1 MPRRTRYKDLQL
13 GQLRSFLV
21 AATEGNFTTAAKALG
36 ASVPTVWQQ
45 VRSLERRLGTS
56 LLWRRGRELQL
67 TQEGKLLLELIQ
79 PHVSGLDSLE
89 RMFETR
95 RTDLPQ
101 QLTVAATYY
110 LLSQH
115 LPGTSQQFTHEHPKV
130 RLILRGSLWP
140 DVVRLVERGEAD
152 VGVVSYAPEEPRSP
166 YLTYEHLFDLQFTLL
181 TAAQHPLARKKQVSL
196 QDLVKYPMILSG
208 KETFSH
214 KMLER
219 LLNRHDLGGQI
230 QVVMESPNTDILRKY
245 VARGLGIALTY
256 LGGEDN
262 PPTPGLTLRLF
273 DPDVEPLPVF
283 IVVRK
288 DAYLPEPVAQFR
300 AMLRRMLGP
309 KDK

>member
-21 AATEGNFTTAAKALG
+21 AATEGNFTIAAKSLG

-45 VRSLERRLGTS
+45 VRSLERRLGTT

-67 TQEGKLLLELIQ
+67 SQEGRLLLELIQ

-95 RTDLPQ
+95 RIDLPQ

-110 LLSQH
+110 LLSAH
-115 LPGTSQQFTHEHPKV
+115 LPDPSQNFTQEHPRV

-140 DVVRLVERGEAD
+140 EVIRLVERGEAD
-152 VGVVSYAPEEPRSP
+152 LGVVSYSPDEPRSP
-166 YLTYEHLFDLQFTLL
+166 YLTYEHLFDLQLTLL
-181 TAAQHPLARKKQVSL
+181 TATQHPLARKKQVTPE
-196 QDLVKYPMILSG
+196 DLVKYPMILSG

-214 KMLER
+214 KTLER
-219 LLNRHDLGGQI
+219 ILNRHNLAGQI
-230 QVVMESPNTDILRKY
+230 QVVMESPNTDIMRKY

-256 LGGEDN
+256 LGGEDE
-262 PPTPGLTLRLF
+262 PATPGLSLRVF
-273 DPDVEPLPVF
+273 DPELEPLPVF

-288 DAYLPEPVAQFR
+288 DAYLPEPVEQFR
-300 AMLRRMLGP
+300 RVMRKMLGG
-309 KDK
+309 KG

>member
-21 AATEGNFTTAAKALG
+21 SATEGNFTTAARALG

-45 VRSLERRLGTS
+45 VRALERRLNTS

-95 RTDLPQ
+95 RSDLPQ

-115 LPGTSQQFTHEHPKV
+115 LPGPSQQFTHEHPKV

-152 VGVVSYAPEEPRSP
+152 LGVVSYAPEEPRSP

-181 TAAQHPLARKKQVSL
+181 TAAQHPLARKKQVTP

-214 KMLER
+214 RTLDR
-219 LLNRHDLGGQI
+219 LLNRHDLAGQM

-262 PPTPGLTLRLF
+262 PPTPGLALRLF
-273 DPDVEPLPVF
+273 DPNVEPLPVF

-288 DAYLPEPVAQFR
+288 DAYLPEPVTQFR

-309 KDK
+309 KET

>member
-45 VRSLERRLGTS
+45 VRSLERRLNTS

-95 RTDLPQ
+95 RSDLPQ

-115 LPGTSQQFTHEHPKV
+115 LPGPAQQFTHEHPKV

-152 VGVVSYAPEEPRSP
+152 LGVVSYAPEEPRSP
-166 YLTYEHLFDLQFTLL
+166 YLTYDHLFDLQFMLL
-181 TAAQHPLARKKQVSL
+181 TAAQHPLARKKQVTP
-196 QDLVKYPMILSG
+196 QELVKYPIILSG
-208 KETFSH
+208 KETFSY
-214 KMLER
+214 KTLER
-219 LLNRHDLGGQI
+219 ILNRHDLSGQL

-256 LGGEDN
+256 LGGEDDA
-262 PPTPGLTLRLF
+262 PTPGLSLRTF
-273 DPDVEPLPVF
+273 DPNVEPLPVF

-288 DAYLPEPVAQFR
+288 DAYLPDAVTQFR
-300 AMLRRMLGP
+300 GMLRRLLGV
-309 KDK
+309 KEK